1 MIVQM
6 FGKGSSRQVSLDLV
20 ASVVNDEPIRYLSA
34 RTILADSWGRDTMF
48 ANDMPAKLLDTSV
61 FLGIQTSKPI
71 LQSCNELGRRLEVNL
86 LH

>member
-1 MIVQM
+1 M

-34 RTILADSWGRDTMF
+34 RTILADSWNRDTMF

-61 FLGIQTSKPI
+61 FLGFQIHTKK
-71 LQSCNELGRRLEVNL
+71 LQRVGQAT
-86 LH
+86 